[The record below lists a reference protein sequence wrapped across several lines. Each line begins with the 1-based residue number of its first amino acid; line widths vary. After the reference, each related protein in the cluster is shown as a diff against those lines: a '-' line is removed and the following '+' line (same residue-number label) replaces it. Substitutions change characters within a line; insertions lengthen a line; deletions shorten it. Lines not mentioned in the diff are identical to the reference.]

1 MDDESK
7 SKEQLIDELN
17 QLRQQL
23 TKLQMVKSDQNIIRN
38 NINPLLYGEDESAGI
53 GARLLHHD
61 YGWRQDIKP
70 KEYKFSG
77 LIDIYNLQKFM
88 TAMYNATGIM
98 HAILDADDNILT
110 ANGWQCICGQFH
122 RVCPQTE
129 DRCKQS
135 DRFIINHLQDGSYI
149 GYQCLNGL
157 MDYSTPIIIEG
168 HHLATIFLGQVL
180 HEPPDEE
187 YFRRQARQFG
197 FDEAAYMEA
206 LKKVPIIPQENIK
219 YIMDFY
225 VQLARLLAAM
235 GLERKLQLEAAAAA
249 VRLSEDKFYKAFRNS
264 PDIITI
270 STLRE
275 GRFVEVN
282 ETFLEIS
289 GYERTEVINHTHSE
303 LDLWADPTERE
314 QMVERIQELGIIR
327 NLEANLRVKKG
338 RIVTTLFSTE
348 VINMK
353 GEPHLLCVVKDIS
366 DRKRMEERLQ
376 RSQQEKLDILES
388 ITDGFFAID
397 SEWRFTFVNRAAE
410 TTLGIP
416 RQALIGRK
424 YHEVFT
430 DSNHISLREYA
441 KVMQEKIPNHYECF
455 APAVQKW
462 FEVSVY
468 PSRNGISVYFRDIQ
482 ERKAAEEQ
490 QHLNIQRL
498 EVLHKLNVMANATL
512 QEIFDFACR
521 QGVRLTGSQMGCL
534 GIFDSDM
541 SFIELQSYARNGE
554 DYIDNEMTLFH
565 IADAAMWKEAIR
577 QRCPII
583 INNYTADNLNEK
595 GIPIK
600 HPILKRFLAVP
611 VFTDDTVVAMAM
623 VANKP
628 SDYDESDIYQLK
640 LLSWGIWEIVKK
652 REEAEKLISSEE
664 RFNTA
669 FNSSPNM
676 MAIVSVKN
684 YSLIEANQKFL
695 EIIEYVYEEAVG
707 HTLVEFNLWLDPENN
722 QPLLPQ
728 LLKRGKF
735 NNEEFNIYTRSGKTC
750 TVLASIEMIN
760 ISAEPCLL
768 IVMQDITEQKALQNE
783 LIRLDRL
790 NLVGE
795 MAASIGHEIRNP
807 MTAVRG
813 FLQMFQDKYS
823 EDQEF
828 LDLMIEELD
837 RANFIITEFIS
848 LAKNKIV
855 ELSPQ
860 KLNFVLKKILPIL
873 RANAA
878 ILDKDIKLEMEHLP
892 CVLLD
897 EKEIRQL
904 VLNLVNNAMES
915 MPAGGGTIKIST
927 FAEENQVV
935 LSIQD
940 QGLGIHADIL
950 DKLGTPF
957 FSTKEQGTGLGL
969 AVCYG
974 IAERHNAKID
984 IETSKRGTTFYVRFP
999 MIANDISK
1007 NFDPHLESKLRQE
1020 LSN

>member
-1 MDDESK
+1 VDDESK

-23 TKLQMVKSDQNIIRN
+23 TKLQMVKSDQNISRN
-38 NINPLLYGEDESAGI
+38 NITPLLYGEDESTGI
-53 GARLLHHD
+53 GARLLPHD

-70 KEYKFSG
+70 KGYKFSD
-77 LIDIYNLQKFM
+77 LIDIQNVQKFM
-88 TAMYNATGIM
+88 NAMYNATGMM
-98 HAILDADDNILT
+98 HAILDADNNILT
-110 ANGWQCICGQFH
+110 ANGWQGICGQFH

-129 DRCKQS
+129 DKCKQS
-135 DRFIINHLQDGSYI
+135 DSFIADHLQDNSYI

-157 MDYSTPIIIEG
+157 MDYSTPIIVEG
-168 HHLATIFLGQVL
+168 QHLATIFLGQVL
-180 HEPPDEE
+180 HELPDEE

-206 LKKVPIIPQENIK
+206 LKKVPIIPQENTK

-225 VQLARLLAAM
+225 VQLAQLLAAM

-249 VRLSEDKFYKAFRNS
+249 RRLSGDKFYKAFRNS

-282 ETFLEIS
+282 DAFLEIS

-303 LDLWADPTERE
+303 LDLWVDPTERE
-314 QMVERIQELGIIR
+314 QMLEIIQEQGIIR
-327 NLEANLRVKKG
+327 NLEANLRIKKG
-338 RIVTTLFSTE
+338 PIVTTLFSTE

-430 DSNHISLREYA
+430 DSNHISWREYT

-482 ERKAAEEQ
+482 ERKAAAEQ

-498 EVLHKLNVMANATL
+498 EMLHKLNMMGGSTL
-512 QEIFDFACR
+512 QEIYNFACQ

-554 DYIDNEMTLFH
+554 DYIDNGMTLFN
-565 IADAAMWKEAIR
+565 IADAAMWTEAIR
-577 QRCPII
+577 QRCAII
-583 INNYTADNLNEK
+583 VNNYTTDNLNKK
-595 GIPIK
+595 GSPIK
-600 HPILKRFLAVP
+600 RPILKRFLAVP

-628 SDYDESDIYQLK
+628 SDYDESDIFQLK

-652 REEAEKLISSEE
+652 REEAEKLILSEE

-669 FNSSPNM
+669 FNSSPDM

-695 EIIEYVYEEAVG
+695 EVIEYVYEEAVG
-707 HTLVEFNLWLDPENN
+707 HTLAELNLWLDPENN
-722 QPLLPQ
+722 QPLLPE

-735 NNEEFNIYTRSGKTC
+735 NNEEFNIYTRSGKIR

-760 ISAEPCLL
+760 ISAEICLL
-768 IVMQDITEQKALQNE
+768 VVMQDITEQKDLQNE

-790 NLVGE
+790 NLVGG

-823 EDQEF
+823 EDREF

-837 RANFIITEFIS
+837 RANSIITEFIS

-855 ELSPQ
+855 ELTPQ
-860 KLNFVLKKILPIL
+860 SLNSIMKNILPIL

-878 ILDKDIKLEMEHLP
+878 IQDKCIKLEMEHLP
-892 CVLLD
+892 DILLD

-904 VLNLVNNAMES
+904 VLNLINNALES
-915 MPAGGGTIKIST
+915 MPAGGGIIKVST
-927 FAEENQVV
+927 FMEENQVV

-940 QGLGIHADIL
+940 QGLGIQADIL

-974 IAERHNAKID
+974 IAERHNARID

-999 MIANDISK
+999 MIANDIAK
-1007 NFDPHLESKLRQE
+1007 NFSPHLESKLR
-1020 LSN
+1020 